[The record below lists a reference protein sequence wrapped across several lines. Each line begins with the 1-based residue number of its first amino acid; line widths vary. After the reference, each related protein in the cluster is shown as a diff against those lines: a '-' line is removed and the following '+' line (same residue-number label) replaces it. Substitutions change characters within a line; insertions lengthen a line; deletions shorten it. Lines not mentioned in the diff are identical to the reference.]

1 MSISIRTDLG
11 SRLTV
16 AAFNQNWNDLYG
28 SLERLAT
35 GRRIS
40 SAADD
45 PAGLVISKRLQS
57 QIASLNQE
65 IENITATIGKYQ
77 TVSGSIGELRD
88 QLTELR
94 SLAVGASNAAFND
107 EGAQEA
113 YAVAAESLVNTYNR
127 TIANARYNGAPT
139 LDGSEGSLAT
149 VAQLEG
155 IDLSSP
161 ESAAAAIETIDRA
174 ASALDQ
180 TIIELGA
187 TQRND
192 LESRRQTL
200 EVTCQNLTA
209 AESAI
214 ADTDYALEMSTFT
227 SSLIRSQ
234 ATMALLG
241 HSFLTNQTVVSL
253 MQI

>member
-1 MSISIRTDLG
+1 MGISIRTDIG

-16 AAFNQNWNDLYG
+16 TAFNQNWNDLYT
-28 SLERLAT
+28 SLERPAT
-35 GRRIS
+35 GRRIN

-45 PAGLVISKRLQS
+45 PAGLVISKQLQS

-77 TVSGSIGELRD
+77 TVSGSLGELRE

-94 SLAVGASNAAFND
+94 SIAVGASNAAIND
-107 EGAQEA
+107 DAAQEA

-127 TIANARYNGAPT
+127 TISNAQYNGAQT

-149 VAQLEG
+149 VAQLVG

-161 ESAAAAIETIDRA
+161 ESAAASIEAVDRA

-180 TIIELGA
+180 TMTELGA

-214 ADTDYALEMSTFT
+214 TDTDYAMEMSSFT
-227 SSLIRSQ
+227 ASLIRSQ

-241 HSFLTNQTVVSL
+241 HSFLTRQTVVSL